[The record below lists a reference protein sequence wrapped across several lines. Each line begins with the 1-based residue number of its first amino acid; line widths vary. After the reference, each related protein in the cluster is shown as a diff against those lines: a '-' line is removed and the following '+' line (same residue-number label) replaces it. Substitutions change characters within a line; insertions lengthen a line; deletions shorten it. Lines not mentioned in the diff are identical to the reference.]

1 MMNHRER
8 FIATVDR
15 KPVDRPACWL
25 GMPMSTAMSGLY
37 KHFKVDNPVD
47 LKVAVDDDVWE
58 VDVPYDNPPTN
69 HVACAFNF
77 AKKGPMA
84 YENRTLT
91 APGFFEDCKDP
102 AKVGEFDWPDPAV
115 HIDPEKCREV
125 VDAVPRDYPVLGVLW
140 SAHFQDLLAA
150 FGMERCFVRM
160 QTHPAVVEAVSSRI
174 VDFYLKANEIFYK
187 ATSGRLDAVLVGND
201 FGGQKGLMIHPK
213 KIERFALPGAKKIV
227 DQAKARGL
235 KVIYHSCGSVYEA
248 IPMLVDLKVDA
259 IHPIQALADQ
269 MEPWRLKANFGNQV
283 SFCGGVDHQ
292 HLLVNGKPDDVIKK
306 VLELRRIFPTG
317 LVISPS
323 HEAIVPD
330 IPPRNIEAMLA
341 AVKRGKP

>member
-1 MMNHRER
+1 MNHKER
-8 FIATVDR
+8 FIATVGR

-25 GMPMSTAMSGLY
+25 GMPVSSALDGLY

-58 VDVPYDNPPTN
+58 VNVPYNNPPTN

-77 AKKGPMA
+77 VKQGVMD

-91 APGFFEDCKDP
+91 APGVFEDCTDP
-102 AKVGEFDWPDPAV
+102 AKVDEFDWPDPSA
-115 HIDPEKCREV
+115 HIDQQKCR
-125 VDAVPRDYPVLGVLW
+125 DAVDSVPPDYPVLGVLW

-150 FGMERCFVRM
+150 FGMERAFIM
-160 QTHPAVVEAVSSRI
+160 MHTHPAVVEAVSNHI

-187 ATSGRLDAVLVGND
+187 ATSGRLDAILVGND

-213 KIERFALPGAKKIV
+213 KIEQFALPGSKKIV
-227 DQAKARGL
+227 DQAKTRGL
-235 KVIYHSCGSVYEA
+235 KVFYHSCGSIFEA
-248 IPMLVDLKVDA
+248 IPQLINLNVDV
-259 IHPIQALADQ
+259 IHPIQALAWN
-269 MEPWRLKANFGNQV
+269 MEPWRLKANFGDKV

-292 HLLVNGKPDDVIKK
+292 QLLVNGTPDQVIKK

-323 HEAIVPD
+323 HEAILPD

-341 AVKRGKP
+341 AAKRGKP